1 MDVNQFERSRRLVL
15 EDAPGRS
22 AEVGL
27 LVPMEQ
33 KELGKAA
40 LGLTFRCL
48 SSAHAQDPVAI
59 GMFSISTH
67 VPGRQ
72 GGVRPTSSTTAGRR
86 P

>member
-1 MDVNQFERSRRLVL
+1 M
-15 EDAPGRS
+15 G
-22 AEVGL
+22 
-27 LVPMEQ
+27 Q

-48 SSAHAQDPVAI
+48 TSAHAQDPVAI

-72 GGVRPTSSTTAGRR
+72 GGVRAHQRHNSRACALIIRLSGLIGESSRKR
-86 P
+86 